1 LNAVDKCFIAEKMRL
16 VTTPG
21 ANESS
26 KRIALKAMVEGLSRS
41 IAEEAA
47 RLCSD
52 MTHIEGVKSEGKKK
66 GSIMCTTKTR
76 QSMPT
81 ST

>member
-1 LNAVDKCFIAEKMRL
+1 MRL

-52 MTHIEGVKSEGKKK
+52 MTHIEGVKSEGKYQKRETNAAMKK